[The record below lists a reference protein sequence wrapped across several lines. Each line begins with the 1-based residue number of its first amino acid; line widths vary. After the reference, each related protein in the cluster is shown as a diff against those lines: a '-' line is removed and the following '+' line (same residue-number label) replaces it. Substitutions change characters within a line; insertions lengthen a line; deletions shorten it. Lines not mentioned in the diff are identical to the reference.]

1 MGKLILRRTLR
12 LTATVLLTAVLV
24 FVALRVVPGD
34 PALVIAGMDA
44 TPQDVQRI
52 REALGTDRPLGVQM
66 LDWFGDLVKLS
77 LGTSLATG
85 EDVGALILARLPVT
99 VTIALLAMALAALIA
114 LPLGIASA
122 QGRRGGMAD
131 NIADFISQTGMAI
144 PGFWFGILLLLV
156 FAVKLPIFPLFGAD
170 TPLHFVLPA
179 MALGF
184 GHSAML
190 LRMTRAS
197 IFEELSKEYVLAARA
212 RGLSRRRILY
222 GHVLRNALPPV
233 IALAGL
239 QFGGLLGGAVVIEQ
253 VFSIPGLG
261 RLLLTA
267 VNQRDFNVV
276 QGCVLCFALVFSV
289 TGWLADVL
297 AAAAN
302 PRITLE

>member
-12 LTATVLLTAVLV
+12 LAATIFLTAVLV
-24 FVALRVVPGD
+24 FVALRIVPGD
-34 PALVIAGMDA
+34 PALVIAGIDS

-52 REALGTDRPLGVQM
+52 REALGTDRPPGVQM
-66 LDWFGDLVKLS
+66 LEWFGNLVKLS
-77 LGTSLATG
+77 FGTSLATG
-85 EDVGALILARLPVT
+85 EDVGSLILARLPVT
-99 VTIALLAMALAALIA
+99 ITIALLSLALSILIA
-114 LPLGIASA
+114 IPLGIASA
-122 QGRRGGMAD
+122 RGKRGGVMD
-131 NIADFISQTGMAI
+131 SLADFVSQTGMAL
-144 PGFWFGILLLLV
+144 PGFWLGILLLLV

-179 MALGF
+179 VALGF
-184 GHSAML
+184 GNSAVL

-197 IFEELSKEYVLAARA
+197 IFEELSKEYVLAARS
-212 RGLSRRRILY
+212 RGLPRSRILY

-239 QFGGLLGGAVVIEQ
+239 QFGALLGGAVVIEQ

-276 QGCVLCFALVFSV
+276 QGCVLCFAFVFSV

-302 PRITLE
+302 PRISLE